1 MSRPASKKI
10 DLFLSV
16 SRSTLSEYFNPHD
29 PSPIYKKQLR
39 NDLVIYMTE
48 AVSTYTR
55 YTVLRFKVSC
65 SKEDKELVEPFM
77 HAIRRHCAVKE
88 QLISAEFFK
97 FKKRS
102 VKLLF
107 MSLAMVMVCHGL
119 LPMIVPEGHGI
130 AGTITNSIDV
140 FSWVILWKPIDRLI
154 FGWNPYLKEI
164 SMYNK
169 LVNAEVIVMEYA
181 STALELEPKLRAS
194 A

>member
-1 MSRPASKKI
+1 MSKPVSKKI
-10 DLFLSV
+10 DLYLSV
-16 SRSTLSEYFNPHD
+16 SRNALGDFFNPHD

-39 NDLVIYMTE
+39 NDFVTYLTE

-55 YTVLRFKVSC
+55 YTAIRYKVSC
-65 SKEDKELVEPFM
+65 SKEDKDAVEPVM
-77 HAIRRHCAVKE
+77 HAIRRHYAAKE
-88 QLISAEFFK
+88 QLIKTEFSK

-107 MSLAMVMVCHGL
+107 MSLAMVMICHGF
-119 LPMIVPEGHGI
+119 LPMIIPEGHGI
-130 AGTITNSIDV
+130 GGTITNSIDV

-154 FGWNPYLKEI
+154 FSWNPFLKEI

-181 STALELEPKLRAS
+181 STAVELEPKLRAS

>member
-1 MSRPASKKI
+1 MSRPVTNKI

-16 SRSTLSEYFNPHD
+16 SRSTLKDYFNPHD

-39 NDLVIYMTE
+39 NDFVTYLTE

-55 YTVLRFKVSC
+55 YTMLRFKVSC
-65 SKEDKELVEPFM
+65 NKDDKELVEPVM
-77 HAIRRHCAVKE
+77 HAVRRHYAAKE
-88 QLISAEFFK
+88 QLIRTEFRK
-97 FKKRS
+97 FKRRS

-107 MSLAMVMVCHGL
+107 MSLAMVMVCHGV
-119 LPMIVPEGHGI
+119 LPMVIGEGTGI

-154 FGWNPYLKEI
+154 FYWNPFLKEI
-164 SMYNK
+164 SLYNK
-169 LVNAEVIVMEYA
+169 LVNAEVMVMEYA
-181 STALELEPKLRAS
+181 STAVELENKLRAS